1 MNEGLTFLRL
11 LFPTTVMNA
20 TFSLGGIIGPSVVG
34 ALRKS
39 SGGST
44 APLIAS
50 TFFALCSFLLFN
62 LLHAPAI
69 LARIRGRRLKRKG
82 SDFIDVA
89 APGPAQ

>member
-89 APGPAQ
+89 APGPAH